1 MPYRCYIIDDEP
13 IAIDVIRAHLEKFD
27 DFEVAGAFEDPVEA
41 FEAQN
46 REPADLLFLD
56 IEMPELSGLE
66 LLRALRRPVDVILT
80 TAHREF
86 AVEGFELSV
95 IDYLLKPIAFDRF
108 LQAIDKFLEK
118 QPPSS
123 PKSHDSRPRYLTVRA
138 DRKSVRVNIGEI
150 RYIEG
155 LKDYVKIY
163 TDEGRIVTKSSI
175 GQIEERLPAEHFL
188 RIHRSFIVNKER
200 ISAFTATDVEVGD
213 QLIPIGRTY
222 RRNFHKSMS

>member
-13 IAIDVIRAHLEKFD
+13 IAIDVIRAHLEKLD

-41 FEAQN
+41 FEAQH

-66 LLRALRRPVDVILT
+66 LLRALQRPVDVILT

-86 AVEGFELSV
+86 AVEGFELNV

-108 LQAIDKFLEK
+108 LQAINKFLKK
-118 QPPSS
+118 QHPASAES
-123 PKSHDSRPRYLTVRA
+123 TGSAPRYLTVRA

>member
-13 IAIDVIRAHLEKFD
+13 IAIDVIRSHLEKLS
-27 DFEVAGAFEDPVEA
+27 DFEVAGAFEDPIEA

-46 REPADLLFLD
+46 REPGDLLFLD
-56 IEMPELSGLE
+56 IEMPELSGLK
-66 LLRALRRPVDVILT
+66 LLQALRRPVGVILT

-86 AVEGFELSV
+86 AVEGFNLNV

-118 QPPSS
+118 QQTSPAETLTESPS
-123 PKSHDSRPRYLTVRA
+123 HLIVRA
-138 DRKSVRVNIGEI
+138 DRKSVRLSIEKI

-155 LKDYVKIY
+155 LKDYVRIH
-163 TDEGRIVTKSSI
+163 TDEGCIVTKESI
-175 GQIEERLPAEHFL
+175 GQIEKRLSSAHFL
-188 RIHRSFIVNKER
+188 RIHRSFIVSKSR
-200 ISAFTATDVEVGD
+200 ISAFTATDVEIGN

-222 RRNFHKSMS
+222 RAFFHKDMG